1 MHAHECNL
9 RTLTKQGGK
18 IEGRQKSRSIFIAA
32 NHYHPD
38 MIGDPEVAASSTC
51 AQMDELA
58 TLEKCKLIVVEGNI
72 GVGKSTLARG
82 LAAQLQY
89 KLFLEPTAEN
99 PFLGNFYSHTD

>member
-1 MHAHECNL
+1 MQSANFELLPSKAAKLKGAKRSSASSCC
-9 RTLTKQGGK
+9 
-18 IEGRQKSRSIFIAA
+18 KSLSD
-32 NHYHPD
+32 HPD
-38 MIGDPEVAASSTC
+38 MIGDPEIAGSSTC

-58 TLEKCKLIVVEGNI
+58 MLEKCKLIVVEGNI